1 MFSGGAIFLHTSHL
15 SRNGAS
21 RGRRGQRRLC
31 LLGDPLLGHLGHGR
45 RLARGKRYRVDRNFG
60 GSSLGVVNLA
70 SHCAIFACTRH
81 ANRSCTIP
89 RSTGSVVED
98 GHVGER
104 SEQQRQRQLQRQRL
118 ERRVLHLHLQ
128 NNATARAWE
137 INSDHQ
143 PAAAWSATAARP
155 ERLSDVH
162 DVCCSIFSTP
172 ARQMQREHVRFPA
185 VCGSCFDL
193 TCDDDQIAALV
204 RFLKSEMT

>member
-1 MFSGGAIFLHTSHL
+1 MRKDT
-15 SRNGAS
+15 
-21 RGRRGQRRLC
+21 
-31 LLGDPLLGHLGHGR
+31 
-45 RLARGKRYRVDRNFG
+45 LANAPSSSDSD
-60 GSSLGVVNLA
+60 GSSGSDLNGVY
-70 SHCAIFACTRH
+70 
-81 ANRSCTIP
+81 
-89 RSTGSVVED
+89 
-98 GHVGER
+98 
-104 SEQQRQRQLQRQRL
+104 
-118 ERRVLHLHLQ
+118 LHLQ